1 MFFTDTVPR
10 KTSWFWR
17 HIVANAGPDIFA
29 HMRRR
34 HSRDGAS
41 PNVPFPDGPPNTSI
55 PVAVRI
61 EESENN
67 ELKIR
72 WKVES
77 EYGTKS
83 KFDNVSR
90 IRYQISVFHLLP
102 TILYKKKPFSHDWE
116 THVSDTTS
124 DILCSGSTYRR
135 IVLAEGQVVIVAS
148 SPSSR

>member
-102 TILYKKKPFSHDWE
+102 TIFYKKNPFPMIGRRMSVTQQVIYCGLARHTAE
-116 THVSDTTS
+116 
-124 DILCSGSTYRR
+124 LCWWR
-135 IVLAEGQVVIVAS
+135 AK
-148 SPSSR
+148 